1 MSRPSHTTMI
11 QDLPDINDIEGGYEQ
26 YREPR
31 RDSRNSVQENYLDYS
46 NRGSDVNTSKFIRPK
61 QTLMG
66 ESGMRLVEP
75 YQNIEGYASYNNA
88 YSTGPASNYPPQYP
102 PSAPNQYQD
111 PAYQNGTAINPY
123 PFREGGN
130 IEIMEGYEPMP
141 QVQGNCRDIAE
152 HVKNCQ
158 VCGKLYNTDKTIYI
172 IAIVLLL
179 IICAILLRKILNV

>member
-11 QDLPDINDIEGGYEQ
+11 QDLPDINDIETG
-26 YREPR
+26 
-31 RDSRNSVQENYLDYS
+31 RDRAGNKMQHLDYS
-46 NRGSDVNTSKFIRPK
+46 HRGSDMNVGKFIRQK
-61 QTLMG
+61 QENIA
-66 ESGMRLVEP
+66 ESGMRNSVEH

-88 YSTGPASNYPPQYP
+88 YSNGGQPNYPPLEQT
-102 PSAPNQYQD
+102 D
-111 PAYQNGTAINPY
+111 EFYQNGTAINPY
-123 PFREGGN
+123 PFRN
-130 IEIMEGYEPMP
+130 AEIMEGYTTPSTP

-179 IICAILLRKILNV
+179 VICAILLRKILNV

>member
-1 MSRPSHTTMI
+1 MI
-11 QDLPDINDIEGGYEQ
+11 QDLPDINEIEGDYQQ

-31 RDSRNSVQENYLDYS
+31 RESGQRDNYLDYS
-46 NRGSDVNTSKFIRPK
+46 HRGSDVNTSKFIRQK
-61 QTLMG
+61 QSLMN

-102 PSAPNQYQD
+102 QSAPTDPNQY
-111 PAYQNGTAINPY
+111 YQNGTAINPY
-123 PFREGGN
+123 PFREGGGN
-130 IEIMEGYEPMP
+130 IEIMEGYEPTP

>member
-11 QDLPDINDIEGGYEQ
+11 QDLPDINDIEN
-26 YREPR
+26 YRATQR
-31 RDSRNSVQENYLDYS
+31 TQENRDQHLDYS
-46 NRGSDVNTSKFIRPK
+46 HRGSDVNVGKFIRQK
-61 QTLMG
+61 QG
-66 ESGMRLVEP
+66 SVPESGMRNSIEH

-102 PSAPNQYQD
+102 QGPSAQPNEYYQD
-111 PAYQNGTAINPY
+111 GTAINPY
-123 PFREGGN
+123 PFRN
-130 IEIMEGYEPMP
+130 AEIMEGYEAPPQTP

-179 IICAILLRKILNV
+179 VICAILLRKILNV